1 MGGSQRTG
9 ITGEALYLDRELE
22 KVAKE
27 MQSNHLESDAW
38 EEDVLRF
45 IEDKTEV
52 TTKEIWELAI
62 QGDKPI
68 SKVDQ
73 NRISKIMRV
82 AGWGSKSVNR
92 KGVKVRVW
100 KR

>member
-1 MGGSQRTG
+1 
-9 ITGEALYLDRELE
+9 
-22 KVAKE
+22 

-73 NRISKIMRV
+73 SRISKIMRV
-82 AGWGSKSVNR
+82 AGWGSKVISRN
-92 KGVKVRVW
+92 GVKVRVW
-100 KR
+100 RKE